1 MRPTV
6 GYYGCGPIT
15 LMLRISRTFSTLT
28 RRSFSLE
35 LSSVRFSMV
44 RVGHP
49 PPHLSTRA
57 HSVRSVILGIIVTL
71 FFQCMA
77 ALLKSI
83 HLRGDG
89 VKWGLVLY
97 TVAMFSFVTVF
108 TTMNFDVQS
117 TSFIDNREFGLLDLQ
132 PADIVYGPLMYQTK
146 TCPKVFGFIPSLMF
160 LLNYWLADGL
170 LVSSLF
176 CAAYTHSGVQRRLP

>member
-1 MRPTV
+1 MADAADSGILRLWSDNPNAPDIPYFQYVDEKIVFAGTLI
-6 GYYGCGPIT
+6 GSILYG
-15 LMLRISRTFSTLT
+15 T
-28 RRSFSLE
+28 RRT
-35 LSSVRFSMV
+35 
-44 RVGHP
+44 P
-49 PPHLSTRA
+49 TPHLSTRA

-108 TTMNFDVQS
+108 TAMNLILQS
-117 TSFIDNREFGLLDLQ
+117 NSYIDKREFWSAQASG
-132 PADIVYGPLMYQTK
+132 PGPYPYGPLEYQSNVS
-146 TCPKVFGFIPSLMF
+146 CPMAFGVIPGLMF
-160 LLNYWLADGL
+160 LFYYWLADGL
-170 LVSSLF
+170 LVSSSF
-176 CAAYTHSGVQRRLP
+176 CVVFTHSDV

>member
-6 GYYGCGPIT
+6 GYYGCGPIILT
-15 LMLRISRTFSTLT
+15 LRTSRTFSTLT

-77 ALLKSI
+77 ALFKPI

-108 TTMNFDVQS
+108 TAMNLILQS
-117 TSFIDNREFGLLDLQ
+117 DSYIDRREFWSAQGSG
-132 PADIVYGPLMYQTK
+132 PGPYPYGPLEYQSNVS
-146 TCPKVFGFIPSLMF
+146 CPMAFGVIPGLMF
-160 LLNYWLADGL
+160 LFNYWLADGL
-170 LVSSLF
+170 LVSSSF
-176 CAAYTHSGVQRRLP
+176 CVVFTHSDV

>member
-6 GYYGCGPIT
+6 GYYGCGPII
-15 LMLRISRTFSTLT
+15 LMLQRSRTFSTLT

-77 ALLKSI
+77 ALFKPI

-89 VKWGLVLY
+89 VRWGLVLY
-97 TVAMFSFVTVF
+97 TVAMFSFVTMF
-108 TTMNFDVQS
+108 TAMNLILQS
-117 TSFIDNREFGLLDLQ
+117 DSYIDKREFWSAQGSG
-132 PADIVYGPLMYQTK
+132 PGPYPYGPLEYQSNVS
-146 TCPKVFGFIPSLMF
+146 CPMAFGVIPGLMF
-160 LLNYWLADGL
+160 LFNYWLADGL
-170 LVSSLF
+170 LVSSSF
-176 CAAYTHSGVQRRLP
+176 CVVFTHSDV